1 LFFSVAGWI
10 MLGRSLNDLGETIM
24 DNAPDLAARFPTS
37 HDIIVAARQ
46 NLKQAEWDYVCGGA
60 QTETSLRRNR
70 QALDSLSFRPRV
82 LRDVSAVD
90 TSAEFLS
97 HKIAMPVMLAP
108 IGGLQRIHADAALA
122 VDTAAEQMG
131 VINMISTV
139 TEPELE
145 VTAANSP
152 HAKAFQIYVRGD
164 EDWLKTLIGRVKDA
178 EFSMV
183 ALTVD
188 LAYYGNRERLN
199 PAQLALRDLGHRTWQ
214 KSVTWDT
221 VKMIRDALGDI
232 PFMLKGIQTAEDAL
246 LAVEHGVEVVY
257 ISNHGGRQM
266 DFVRGS
272 IETLP
277 EIVDAV
283 GGKAKIIIDGGFT
296 RGTDILK
303 AMCLGADLVGIGR
316 LQAWGLAAA
325 AGVVRVLEILAN
337 EIEISMGLLGVSQLD
352 QLSPAY
358 LTQGTNVRFPHEM
371 SAFPHLP
378 VDRLE

>member
-1 LFFSVAGWI
+1 
-10 MLGRSLNDLGETIM
+10 M
-24 DNAPDLAARFPTS
+24 
-37 HDIIVAARQ
+37 
-46 NLKQAEWDYVCGGA
+46 
-60 QTETSLRRNR
+60 
-70 QALDSLSFRPRV
+70 
-82 LRDVSAVD
+82 
-90 TSAEFLS
+90 
-97 HKIAMPVMLAP
+97 AMPVMLAP
-108 IGGLQRIHADAALA
+108 IGGLQRIHEGAALA
-122 VDTAAEQMG
+122 VDTAAEQIG
-131 VINMISTV
+131 VINMVSAV

-164 EDWLKTLIGRVKDA
+164 SDWLKDLVRRVKGADYA
-178 EFSMV
+178 MV

-199 PAQLALRDLGHRTWQ
+199 PAQMALRDVAHRTWQ
-214 KSVTWDT
+214 KTVTWDT
-221 VKMIRDALGDI
+221 VKMLQDALGDI

-266 DFVRGS
+266 DYVRGS
-272 IETLP
+272 IEILP

-283 GGKAKIIIDGGFT
+283 EGKAKIIIDGGFT

-325 AGVVRVLEILAN
+325 GAAGVVRVLEILQK
-337 EIEISMGLLGVSQLD
+337 EIEISMGLLGVSRLD

-358 LTQGTNVRFPHEM
+358 LTQGTTVRLPHEM

>member
-1 LFFSVAGWI
+1 
-10 MLGRSLNDLGETIM
+10 MLPGSITEMGETIM
-24 DNAPDLAARFPTS
+24 SENAEIAARFPAS

-60 QTETSLRRNR
+60 ETETSLRRNR

-82 LRDVSAVD
+82 LRDVSDVD
-90 TSAEFLS
+90 TGTEFLG
-97 HKIAMPVMLAP
+97 HKMAMPVMLAP
-108 IGGLQRIHADAALA
+108 IGGLQRIHEGAALA
-122 VDTAAEQMG
+122 VDTAAEQIG
-131 VINMISTV
+131 VINMVSAV

-164 EDWLKTLIGRVKDA
+164 SDWLKDLVRRVKGADYA
-178 EFSMV
+178 MV

-199 PAQLALRDLGHRTWQ
+199 PAQMALRDVAHRTWQ
-214 KSVTWDT
+214 KTVTWDT
-221 VKMIRDALGDI
+221 VKMLQDALGDI

-266 DFVRGS
+266 DYVRGS
-272 IETLP
+272 IEILP

-283 GGKAKIIIDGGFT
+283 EGKAKIIIDGGFT

-325 AGVVRVLEILAN
+325 GAAGVVRVLEILQK
-337 EIEISMGLLGVSQLD
+337 EIEISMGLLGVSRLD

-358 LTQGTNVRFPHEM
+358 LTQGTTVRLPHEM

>member
-1 LFFSVAGWI
+1 
-10 MLGRSLNDLGETIM
+10 MNDTAKM
-24 DNAPDLAARFPTS
+24 ADRFRAS

-60 QTETSLRRNR
+60 ETETSLRRNR
-70 QALDSLSFRPRV
+70 QALDSLAFRPRV

-90 TSAEFLS
+90 TGIEFLG
-97 HKIAMPVMLAP
+97 HKMAIPVMLAP
-108 IGGLQRIHADAALA
+108 IGGLQRIDADAALA
-122 VDTAAEQMG
+122 IDNAAEQFG
-131 VINMISTV
+131 VVNFVSTA

-152 HAKAFQIYVRGD
+152 HPKAFQIYVRGD
-164 EDWLKTLIGRVKDA
+164 QDWLKDLVSRVKGA
-178 EFSMV
+178 GYAMV

-199 PAQLALRDLGHRTWQ
+199 PQQMALRDLAHRTWQ
-214 KSVTWDT
+214 KTVTWDT
-221 VKMIRDALGDI
+221 VKMLQDALGDI
-232 PFMLKGIQTAEDAL
+232 PFMIKGIQTAEDAA
-246 LAVEHGVEVVY
+246 LAVEHGVQVIYV
-257 ISNHGGRQM
+257 SNHGGRQL
-266 DFVRGS
+266 DYVRGN

-277 EIVDAV
+277 EIADAV

-303 AMCLGADLVGIGR
+303 ALCLGADAVGIGR

-325 AGVVRVLEILAN
+325 GAAGVVRVLEIIQR
-337 EIEISMGLLGVSQLD
+337 EIEISMGLLGVTHVD

-358 LTQGTNVRFPHEM
+358 LTEGTTVRFPHEM

-378 VDRLE
+378 MDRVE

>member
-1 LFFSVAGWI
+1 MS
-10 MLGRSLNDLGETIM
+10 E
-24 DNAPDLAARFPTS
+24 NAEIAARFPAS

-60 QTETSLRRNR
+60 ETETSLRRNR

-82 LRDVSAVD
+82 LRDVSDVD
-90 TSAEFLS
+90 TGTEFLG
-97 HKIAMPVMLAP
+97 HKMAMPVMLAP
-108 IGGLQRIHADAALA
+108 IGGLQRIHEGAALA
-122 VDTAAEQMG
+122 VDTAAEQIG
-131 VINMISTV
+131 VINMVSAV

-164 EDWLKTLIGRVKDA
+164 SDWLKDLVRRVKGADYA
-178 EFSMV
+178 MV

-199 PAQLALRDLGHRTWQ
+199 PAQMALRDVAHRTWQ
-214 KSVTWDT
+214 KTVTWDT
-221 VKMIRDALGDI
+221 VKMLQDALGDI
-232 PFMLKGIQTAEDAL
+232 PFMLKGIETAEDAL

-266 DFVRGS
+266 DYVRGS
-272 IETLP
+272 IEILP

-283 GGKAKIIIDGGFT
+283 EGKAKIIIDGGFT

-316 LQAWGLAAA
+316 LQAWGLAAGGA
-325 AGVVRVLEILAN
+325 AGGVRVLEILQK
-337 EIEISMGLLGVSQLD
+337 EIEISMGLLGVSRLD

-358 LTQGTNVRFPHEM
+358 LTQGTTVRLPHEM